1 MDAVRRFLIVVRAGD
16 RSLHRRWLN
25 DSRARAFDLLV
36 SYYGAQ
42 PGRYASRAEHYDA
55 WPGPRWPAHDRLWRE
70 RRELFD
76 RYDHVAFVCDDVDA
90 DTRTWN
96 ALFRLADWFGLDL
109 AQAAVDGYANHP
121 ITMPVAG
128 AFLRYTDFV
137 EVMCP
142 VFSRRALA
150 RCGDTF
156 GASVSG
162 WGLEALWTAR
172 LPYPDYRTA
181 IVDRLRVT
189 HTSRT
194 RGGTLRPVL
203 DALGVE
209 PAAEAKALLERH
221 GLVAGVPRELARLSL
236 A

>member
-1 MDAVRRFLIVVRAGD
+1 MIVARL
-16 RSLHRRWLN
+16 LHQ
-25 DSRARAFDLLV
+25 V
-36 SYYGAQ
+36 
-42 PGRYASRAEHYDA
+42 PGRSPVAVAIEQRADDTAIQDA
-55 WPGPRWPAHDRLWRE
+55 GKRFIFRIRFP
-70 RRELFD
+70 F

-109 AQAAVDGYANHP
+109 AQAAIDGFANHP

-172 LPYPDYRTA
+172 LPYPDYRMA

-209 PAAEAKALLERH
+209 PAAEAKTLLARH
-221 GLVAGVPRELARLSL
+221 GLVAGAPRELARLSL